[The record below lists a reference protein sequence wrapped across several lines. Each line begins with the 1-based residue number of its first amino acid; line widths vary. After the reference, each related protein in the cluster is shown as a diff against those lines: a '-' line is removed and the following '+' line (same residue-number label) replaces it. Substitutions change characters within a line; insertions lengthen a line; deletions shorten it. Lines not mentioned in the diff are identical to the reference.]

1 MPQMNSFMF
10 LDEYEQLPKYITNN
24 QQIVLFILSDF
35 LDKDDF
41 EKSKNYKPT
50 SVVEQIK
57 KPMNQEGIM
66 NLMEMYFE

>member
-1 MPQMNSFMF
+1 MNSFMF

-50 SVVEQIK
+50 GVVEQIK

>member
-1 MPQMNSFMF
+1 MF